1 MSLSALSLLQTTLVQ
16 LPCVRVVIVDGGN
29 GRILLFKFLA
39 GVEYKHGQVLQDDEL
54 ELGDVVRVHPVLC
67 GLTNEVLLLAA
78 CARVTSDWVS
88 AGSYLVV
95 ELREI
100 DDSGIVV
107 VLEERPC
114 AQSRGKHGLQ
124 VPIGLLVVLLDDF
137 LEPRVV
143 QLRELGQVVYVRND
157 VRKIFLQ
164 QQVFILSRRI
174 RPRALVAVG
183 RLCPRDRLAHF
194 LLASRNPANDLLAF
208 HLLEGKDLVQ
218 LLLQLVDE
226 ALLIFLVPFL
236 LGLAAA
242 LLEALLELVVGD
254 VVVVPVFD
262 EGAAKLLAEPAR
274 VVLA

>member
-1 MSLSALSLLQTTLVQ
+1 M
-16 LPCVRVVIVDGGN
+16 
-29 GRILLFKFLA
+29 
-39 GVEYKHGQVLQDDEL
+39 
-54 ELGDVVRVHPVLC
+54 HPVLR

-78 CARVTSDWVS
+78 CARVTGDWVS
-88 AGSYLVV
+88 ARPYLVV
-95 ELREI
+95 ELREV

-114 AQSRGKHGLQ
+114 AQSRGEHGLQ
-124 VPIGLLVVLLDDF
+124 VPVGLLVVLLDDF
-137 LEPRVV
+137 LETSVV

-157 VRKIFLQ
+157 VRKVFFQ
-164 QQVFILSRRI
+164 QQVFILCGCI
-174 RPRALVAVG
+174 RPRALVTVG

-194 LLASRNPANDLLAF
+194 RLAGRNPANNLLALY
-208 HLLEGKDLVQ
+208 LLEGKDLVQ

-226 ALLIFLVPFL
+226 ALLILLVPFL
-236 LGLAAA
+236 LGSAAA

-262 EGAAKLLAEPAR
+262 EGASKLLAEPAR